1 MMLFLHHVLDIKEVT
16 LFVEQSETESKF
28 IITFSNQSM
37 CCSDMMY
44 EVSMFLSLLG
54 LVVSVHRYNERQT
67 GLLVSCLVSVPFILA
82 TVTTRVLASAII
94 LAFYPLN
101 WSLVLFSSLIAGLA
115 VIQAVCETQVTL

>member
-1 MMLFLHHVLDIKEVT
+1 MLFLHHVLDIKEVT

>member
-1 MMLFLHHVLDIKEVT
+1 
-16 LFVEQSETESKF
+16 
-28 IITFSNQSM
+28 M

-115 VIQAVCETQVTL
+115 VTQAVCETQVTF

>member
-1 MMLFLHHVLDIKEVT
+1 MFLHHVLDIKEVT

>member
-1 MMLFLHHVLDIKEVT
+1 MLFLHHVLDIKEVT

-67 GLLVSCLVSVPFILA
+67 GLLISCLVSVPFILA